1 MRRHRTKED
10 FHAISVTVI
19 ALNFFSAII
28 FMASVL
34 IPIFFFN
41 GELLG
46 GENVS
51 PIHTTFYSLSGL
63 FISLALLSFAEL
75 LQLFMKVESN
85 LNVIKRAL
93 VPEEKKTAIPSPAT
107 KTTKATP
114 KSTKQESKKT
124 NSRKSGPKTTN
135 RKRAGRKKASK

>member
-28 FMASVL
+28 FMTSVL
-34 IPIFFFN
+34 IPVFFFN

-51 PIHTTFYSLSGL
+51 PIHTAFYSLSGL

-85 LNVIKRAL
+85 LNIIRKSL
-93 VPEEKKTAIPSPAT
+93 VPEKKKVTIPSPVSKAT
-107 KTTKATP
+107 KADSKPKKKETKKVATKASSP
-114 KSTKQESKKT
+114 KA
-124 NSRKSGPKTTN
+124 TT
-135 RKRAGRKKASK
+135 RKRAGRKQASK